1 MENYELEHHGILGM
15 KWGVRRYQNEDGSL
29 TEAGQKRYARMD
41 KEVERNNREA
51 ERVLAAR
58 AKNAEK
64 IAGKYDKKISRL
76 EADKASYDPIKEGL
90 VDKKGRTILAKDDV
104 QKSID
109 GIQSVIDKLKAKR
122 DSKLESF
129 NDYTDTVKKGYEKYS
144 QIIEKYKNAE
154 IKSFSD
160 AVFKN
165 SEEYKKIV
173 ADYVNQQASDMIYGK
188 WQTTGDYIWKLNKEK
203 NS

>member
-90 VDKKGRTILAKDDV
+90 VDKKTLRPHP
-104 QKSID
+104 
-109 GIQSVIDKLKAKR
+109 
-122 DSKLESF
+122 
-129 NDYTDTVKKGYEKYS
+129 
-144 QIIEKYKNAE
+144 
-154 IKSFSD
+154 
-160 AVFKN
+160 
-165 SEEYKKIV
+165 
-173 ADYVNQQASDMIYGK
+173 ADYLRIPVPHIAS
-188 WQTTGDYIWKLNKEK
+188 WLHHGDSREQCGQPM
-203 NS
+203 